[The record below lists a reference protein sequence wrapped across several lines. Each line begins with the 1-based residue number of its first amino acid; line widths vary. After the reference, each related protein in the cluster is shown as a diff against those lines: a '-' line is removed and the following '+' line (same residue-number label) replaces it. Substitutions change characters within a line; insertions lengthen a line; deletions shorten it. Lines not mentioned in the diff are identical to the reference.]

1 MLFVS
6 NVNFKSE
13 YYVKSVCSARKGIN
27 HLFGASSYTR
37 KKKKA
42 SESLAIIH
50 CHIHF
55 SLNSEDEKIEHLGRE
70 LSLSWS
76 LDEHNVGMELFFSV
90 FNIINCFFKTG
101 RFAPGIKKCR

>member
-1 MLFVS
+1 MF
-6 NVNFKSE
+6 
-13 YYVKSVCSARKGIN
+13 ARLERELIIC
-27 HLFGASSYTR
+27 LVPRAIQE